1 MDDLRSWLQSVMAD
15 APAHVDPRDLT
26 GLDETFER
34 RLVREAGERGWLA
47 LEGEARAAFNF
58 EVARAD
64 APLVDTAATLV
75 GGLLAA
81 HRPDL
86 FRHVVAGEVTACIAY
101 TEAQAGSDLTAI
113 EAVADETDSGWE
125 LRGTKVLVTGAHK
138 ADWCVTLAAS
148 NFDVPARE
156 GMSMF
161 LVDMREPGVRVVRR
175 PTMNGWD
182 LGDIYFEDAPAELL
196 GARDGGWRQLVTAVA
211 AERSGMF
218 WLGFARHVLDLLVEH
233 VRAHDDVL
241 ARDALGRVAADW
253 SAAERLCWRVVR
265 EPDNPVLPSIAKV
278 VTTELLQDLAQ
289 TASELAGM
297 DGVRWAPLFGDPAGR
312 FGYEYLERVHG
323 TISVGA
329 NEVQRDTI
337 ARLGL
342 GLR

>member
-58 EVARAD
+58 
-64 APLVDTAATLV
+64 
-75 GGLLAA
+75 
-81 HRPDL
+81 
-86 FRHVVAGEVTACIAY
+86 
-101 TEAQAGSDLTAI
+101 
-113 EAVADETDSGWE
+113 DSGWE

-253 SAAERLCWRVVR
+253 SAAERLCWRVVSGWLASAR
-265 EPDNPVLPSIAKV
+265 RRDPRPHRDRSRSPYEP
-278 VTTELLQDLAQ
+278 Q
-289 TASELAGM
+289 
-297 DGVRWAPLFGDPAGR
+297 
-312 FGYEYLERVHG
+312 
-323 TISVGA
+323 
-329 NEVQRDTI
+329 
-337 ARLGL
+337 
-342 GLR
+342 LRSHAV